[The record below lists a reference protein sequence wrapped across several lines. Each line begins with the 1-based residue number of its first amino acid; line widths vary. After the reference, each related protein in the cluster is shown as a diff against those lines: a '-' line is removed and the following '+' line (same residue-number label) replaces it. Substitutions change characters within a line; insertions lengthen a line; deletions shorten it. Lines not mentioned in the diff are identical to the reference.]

1 MTLKSFMKMSR
12 WAQRF
17 TSFIESLDGF
27 LGELSQKVRPD
38 LLLTAGAAI
47 LLVLNAQRI
56 ALRQAV
62 EPTRAGLETLRERLE
77 ESTQILNENTSL
89 RDLRGK
95 DILRFKSD
103 LPLLAQ
109 SRRAIYEGGLQLQE
123 EKRLL
128 EKQWEI
134 SSTYLLVDE
143 QAGKIHVMRGEQ
155 SLESYP
161 IAYFP
166 ALAFGQS
173 AKSLAPTAPI
183 VSKERFAHP
192 ERGKSEEVNGQLQW
206 EPPQVGLSIRSN
218 ALGEYVMFTKGPL
231 ILHGPPKKPEEH
243 GAFAHYCLGLS
254 LPVARHLYDAS
265 YIGTKV
271 VFKKAGG

>member
-1 MTLKSFMKMSR
+1 MEPRSI
-12 WAQRF
+12 
-17 TSFIESLDGF
+17 SFIEKAGAF
-27 LGELSQKVRPD
+27 LRAISQTARPELIV
-38 LLLTAGAAI
+38 TAGAVI

-56 ALRQAV
+56 VLRKAV
-62 EPTRAGLETLRERLE
+62 QPAQTELEILLERRE
-77 ESTQILNENTSL
+77 ESTLIVGENIAL
-89 RDLRGK
+89 RELKSR
-95 DILRFKSD
+95 DISRFKSD
-103 LPLLAQ
+103 LSLLTQ
-109 SRRAIYEGGLQLQE
+109 SRRALYEGGLQLQE

-134 SSTYLLVDE
+134 MSTYLLIDE
-143 QAGKIHVMRGEQ
+143 EAGKIHVMREEQ

-161 IAYFP
+161 IEYFP
-166 ALAFGQS
+166 AQIFGPQIAALA
-173 AKSLAPTAPI
+173 ATAAI

-206 EPPQVGLSIRSN
+206 EPPQVGQSIRSN

-254 LPVARHLYDAS
+254 LPVARRLYTNS

-271 VFKKAGG
+271 KFKQAVSAGFSQGVRR